1 MPFALRSTILAVSI
15 AAAQAQAEG
24 APLNFCFE
32 DIPQAPWTMP
42 DGSGLNIELLKRA
55 ARLTGDQVNF
65 IARPWKR
72 CEEETRTGIMDA
84 MVGPSDNPRR
94 RAYSVPPRKPDGA
107 QDPERAM
114 YRDHVDVYLRVD
126 SGAGWDGKTLLNPR
140 KLVVAQRGYYIVDML
155 QSMGQNVID
164 TPKSAEEGLRLLAAG
179 SADVAVLMGREAENL
194 LREDPRYKGRVILA
208 RQPFASFDF
217 HLMAGRKSYDKD
229 PKRFE
234 ALWNAIAKVR
244 AMADYQRL
252 EQSLV
257 RQHEHE

>member
-1 MPFALRSTILAVSI
+1 MPFAPRSI
-15 AAAQAQAEG
+15 AFAATLAAIQAQAWC
-24 APLNFCFE
+24 APLNFCYE

-55 ARLTGDQVNF
+55 ARLAGEQVNF
-65 IARPWKR
+65 IARPWRR
-72 CEEETRTGIMDA
+72 CEEETRAGIMDA

-94 RAYSVPPRKPDGA
+94 RVFSVPPRKADGM

-114 YRDHVDVYLRVD
+114 YHDHVDVYLRVD
-126 SGAGWDGKTLLNPR
+126 SGASWDGKTLVNPR
-140 KLVVAQRGYYIVDML
+140 KLVVAQRGYYTVDML
-155 QSMGQNVID
+155 QQRGQKVID

-194 LREDPRYKGRVILA
+194 LKGDPRYQGRVVLA
-208 RQPFASFDF
+208 RQPFANFDF

-229 PKRFE
+229 PGRFE

-244 AMADYQRL
+244 ATADYQRL
-252 EQSLV
+252 EQSML
-257 RQHEHE
+257 RQHEHD

>member
-1 MPFALRSTILAVSI
+1 MPFVLRSIALAVTI
-15 AAAQAQAEG
+15 ATVQVPAWG
-24 APLNFCFE
+24 APLNFCYE

-42 DGSGLNIELLKRA
+42 DGTGLNIELLKRA
-55 ARLTGDQVNF
+55 ARLAGEQVNF
-65 IARPWKR
+65 IARPWRR
-72 CEEETRTGIMDA
+72 CEEETRTGVMDA

-94 RAYSVPPRKPDGA
+94 RSYSVPPRKPDGT

-114 YRDHVDVYLRVD
+114 YRDHVDIYLRVD
-126 SGAGWDGKTLLNPR
+126 SGASWDGKTLVNPR

-155 QSMGQNVID
+155 QALGQKVID
-164 TPKSAEEGLRLLAAG
+164 TPKSAEDGLRLLAAG
-179 SADVAVLMGREAENL
+179 SADVAVLMGRDAENL
-194 LREDPRYKGRVILA
+194 LKEDPRYQGRVVLA
-208 RQPFASFDF
+208 KQPFASFDF

-244 AMADYQRL
+244 ATGDYQRL

-257 RQHEHE
+257 RQHDHG

>member
-1 MPFALRSTILAVSI
+1 MPFALRCIVLAVAS
-15 AAAQAQAEG
+15 AAAQAPAWG
-24 APLNFCFE
+24 APLNFCYE

-55 ARLTGDQVNF
+55 AKLAGEEVKF
-65 IARPWKR
+65 VARPWRR
-72 CEEETRTGIMDA
+72 CEEETRTGVMDA

-94 RAYSVPPRKPDGA
+94 RVYSVPPRKADGT

-114 YRDHVDVYLRVD
+114 YRDHVDLYLRMD
-126 SGAGWDGKTLLNPR
+126 SGASWDGKTLVNPR

-155 QSMGQNVID
+155 QAMGQKVID
-164 TPKSAEEGLRLLAAG
+164 TPKSAEEGLRILAAG
-179 SADVAVLMGREAENL
+179 SADVAVLMGRDAENL
-194 LREDPRYKGRVILA
+194 LKEDPRYQGRVALA
-208 RQPFASFDF
+208 KQPFASFDF

-229 PKRFE
+229 PRRFE

-244 AMADYQRL
+244 ATADYQRL

-257 RQHEHE
+257 RRHEHD

>member
-1 MPFALRSTILAVSI
+1 MPFALRSIALAVMM
-15 AAAQAQAEG
+15 AAPLAQAAG
-24 APLNFCFE
+24 APLKFCYE

-42 DGSGLNIELLKRA
+42 DGTGLNIELLKRA
-55 ARLTGDQVNF
+55 SRITDDQISFVP
-65 IARPWKR
+65 RPWKR
-72 CEEETRTGIMDA
+72 CEEETRTGVIDA

-94 RAYSVPPRKPDGA
+94 RIYSRPPTKADGA

-126 SGAGWDGKTLLNPR
+126 SGASWDGKTLVNPR

-155 QSMGQNVID
+155 QARGQTVID
-164 TPKSAEEGLRLLAAG
+164 TPKTAEEGLRLLAAG
-179 SADVAVLMGREAENL
+179 SADVAVLMGRDAENL
-194 LREDPRYKGRVILA
+194 LKEDPRYQGRVVLA

-217 HLMAGRKSYDKD
+217 HLMVGRKAYDRD

-244 AMADYQRL
+244 ATADYQRL

-257 RQHEHE
+257 RQHEHD

>member
-1 MPFALRSTILAVSI
+1 MPFAPRSTILAVTI
-15 AAAQAQAEG
+15 AVAQAPVWG

-32 DIPQAPWTMP
+32 DVPQAPWTMP
-42 DGSGLNIELLKRA
+42 DGSGLNIELLRRA
-55 ARLTGDQVNF
+55 AKLTGDEVNF

-94 RAYSVPPRKPDGA
+94 RAYSVPPRKPDGT

-126 SGAGWDGKTLLNPR
+126 SGAAWDGKTLVNPR
-140 KLVVAQRGYYIVDML
+140 KLVVAQRGYYIVDVL
-155 QSMGQNVID
+155 QAMGQKVID

-194 LREDPRYKGRVILA
+194 LREDPRYQGRVILV

-229 PKRFE
+229 PGRFE
-234 ALWNAIAKVR
+234 ALWKRSPEYALRPTTSGWNN
-244 AMADYQRL
+244 QW
-252 EQSLV
+252 
-257 RQHEHE
+257 